1 MVYMQQIYCN
11 KKIRNKLNKEGN
23 ILARKFE
30 GDLPAN
36 VVQGQ
41 QLGHLGDVCTR
52 SLTVA
57 MWIISF
63 PKVLIGC
70 ALSNH

>member
-1 MVYMQQIYCN
+1 MLQLYCN
-11 KKIRNKLNKEGN
+11 KEIRKYFWPENLRGTYLQMLFRDNN
-23 ILARKFE
+23 WATLS
-30 GDLPAN
+30 
-36 VVQGQ
+36 
-41 QLGHLGDVCTR
+41 DVCTR

-57 MWIISF
+57 TWIISF

>member
-1 MVYMQQIYCN
+1 MQQIYCN
-11 KKIRNKLNKEGN
+11 NNKKRNKQNKEGN
-23 ILARKFE
+23 IYWPKNLRGTYLQMLFRDNNWA
-30 GDLPAN
+30 A
-36 VVQGQ
+36 
-41 QLGHLGDVCTR
+41 LGDVCTR

-70 ALSNH
+70 ALSEN